1 MIEIVCWNIRW
12 GKGYDGAVDLSRI
25 VKTAMAMGDP
35 DILCF
40 QEVARNFPSLT
51 DDGGADQTAEFCQL
65 LPEFEAIFGAGTD
78 VAGDSSGQR
87 GQFGNLVLTRLPV
100 LQTFGHMLPRPA
112 IAETPHAQRQAL
124 EVITATALGPLRI
137 INTHLEYHSAKH
149 RFAQVERLRSLHQ
162 ESSAHPISA
171 RVLRDADDG
180 PYVPPVGPC
189 PTVLCG
195 DFNMEMSESAYGRL
209 LEAFDDGVAAF
220 VDAWTVVRPGEDHPL
235 TCGIYERIYWSS
247 AHCRDF
253 IFITQDLVE
262 RARTI
267 NVDQKTD
274 GSDHQPLRLVLD
286 LPQL

>member
-12 GKGYDGAVDLSRI
+12 GEGHDGAVDLSRI

-51 DDGGADQTAEFCQL
+51 DDVGADQPAEFRQL
-65 LPEFEAIFGAGTD
+65 LPEFETVFGAGTD
-78 VAGDSSGQR
+78 VAGDSIGQR
-87 GQFGNLVLTRLPV
+87 RQFGNLVLTRLPI
-100 LQTFGHMLPRPA
+100 LQTFGHVLPRPA
-112 IAETPHAQRQAL
+112 TAETSHAQRQAL
-124 EVITATALGPLRI
+124 EVITATAVGPLRI
-137 INTHLEYHSAKH
+137 INTHLEYYSAKH

-162 ESSAHPISA
+162 EISAHPIPA
-171 RVLRDADDG
+171 RVSQDAEDG
-180 PYVPPVGPC
+180 PYVPPAGPC

-195 DFNMEMSESAYGRL
+195 DFNMEMSEPAYGRL
-209 LEAFDDGVAAF
+209 LEAFDDGVPAF
-220 VDAWTVVRPGEDHPL
+220 ADAWTVVRPGEDHPP

-253 IFITQDLVE
+253 ILITPDLVE
-262 RARTI
+262 HVRTVD
-267 NVDQKTD
+267 VDQKTD
-274 GSDHQPLRLVLD
+274 ASDHQPLRVVLD